1 MLYLNYNEQQQHG
14 TGEFPIAFYHVDRNH
29 PRYEMP
35 FHWHK
40 EYEIVR
46 VLDGSF
52 RLMMDETEITAGA
65 GESIFIPSGAI
76 HGGTPDSCIYEC
88 LVFDLDMLFI
98 HADRCRHY
106 LKKITHQDV
115 LVHSLISADTPSL
128 QRAIERLLNYAAEM
142 AAGYEL
148 IVTGCLFEIFGLIFR
163 EKCYEPNSM
172 ETLSPIKHTK
182 QLKSVFE
189 YIESNYSSTI
199 TLQQLSQISGM
210 SPKYFCRYFQTIA
223 HKTPMDYLNYYR
235 IERSCSLLCTTD
247 MPITAIAYDCG
258 FNDCSYFIKLF
269 KRYKHITPKQY
280 QLQMKQS

>member
-1 MLYLNYNEQQQHG
+1 MIYLNYNEQIQHG
-14 TGEFPIAFYHVDRNH
+14 TKDFPMAFYHVDQNH

-35 FHWHK
+35 FHWHR

-46 VLDGSF
+46 VSDGTL
-52 RLMMDETEITAGA
+52 RLMMNEEEITARA

-76 HGGTPDSCIYEC
+76 HGGTPENCIYEC
-88 LVFDLDMLFI
+88 LVFDLDVLFI

-106 LKKITHQDV
+106 LKKITRQDV
-115 LVHSLISADTPSL
+115 LVHSLITAETPSL
-128 QRAIERLLNYAAEM
+128 QRAIERLLTYGKEM
-142 AAGYEL
+142 ASGYEL
-148 IVTGCLFEIFGLIFR
+148 IITGCLFEIFGLIFR
-163 EKCYEPNSM
+163 EKCYESNETGNLSYFKHSM
-172 ETLSPIKHTK
+172 

-189 YIESNYSSTI
+189 YIENNYACPI
-199 TLQQLSQISGM
+199 TLKQLSQISGM

-235 IERSCSLLCTTD
+235 IERACSLLCTTD
-247 MPITAIAYDCG
+247 MPITSIAYDCG